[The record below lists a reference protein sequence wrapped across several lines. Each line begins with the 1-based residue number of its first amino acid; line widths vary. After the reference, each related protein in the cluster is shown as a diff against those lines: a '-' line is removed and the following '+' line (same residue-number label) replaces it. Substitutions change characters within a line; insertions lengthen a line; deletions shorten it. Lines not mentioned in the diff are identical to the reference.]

1 MAPACPRQKQST
13 TVDFYIFRNL
23 YILTWRF
30 LKKNLVRFYKPGEL
44 TYRGNK
50 LWERK
55 NKNLR
60 WPRPV
65 RDKSNRRLWNS
76 SWLLLTRLFKPRLR
90 PLLLLLPVVPN
101 QNTSNSFGTSPN
113 ADFLFSKILNSV
125 CHFKLNQVEVVKV
138 VGGNINHF
146 LTHLFVCNS

>member
-1 MAPACPRQKQST
+1 MMKIKLHPLMSEFWLEKADSIIA
-13 TVDFYIFRNL
+13 FHEFRLELRSGAHWKSLHWKSYVGLHFNVK
-23 YILTWRF
+23 IS
-30 LKKNLVRFYKPGEL
+30 KKRLVWFYKPGEL

-101 QNTSNSFGTSPN
+101 QNTSNSFGPSPN
-113 ADFLFSKILNSV
+113 ADFLF
-125 CHFKLNQVEVVKV
+125 FY
-138 VGGNINHF
+138 NIQ
-146 LTHLFVCNS
+146 